1 MIPFLRKYAGALFIP
16 VLWTFIIAFLC
27 FMPGSLIP
35 NEGGFSIPNFD
46 KMVHAGMFGGFVF
59 LWSLYLSNKI
69 ADVSRLLRL
78 FFLVFVIANAYGIGS
93 EFVQKCCIPLR
104 DFDLADIIAD
114 MIGTG
119 IAYGLSNIFLLPKT
133 TTSKKV

>member
-1 MIPFLRKYAGALFIP
+1 MIAFLRKYVGVLLFP

-35 NEGGFSIPNFD
+35 NESGFSIPNFD

-69 ADVSRLLRL
+69 SDVRLLLRL
-78 FFLVFVIANAYGIGS
+78 FFLVFLIANAYGIGS

-104 DFDLADIIAD
+104 DFDEADIIAD

-119 IAYGLSNIFLLPKT
+119 IGYGLSNIFLIPRNRP
-133 TTSKKV
+133 